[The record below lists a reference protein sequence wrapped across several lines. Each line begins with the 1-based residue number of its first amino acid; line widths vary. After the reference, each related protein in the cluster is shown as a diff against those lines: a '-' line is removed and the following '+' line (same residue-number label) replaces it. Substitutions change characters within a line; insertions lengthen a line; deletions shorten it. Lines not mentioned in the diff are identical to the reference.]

1 MSVATMGSPM
11 NNQPPDEDTGKLKT
25 ALWVV
30 VGVAVLALIAWGIS
44 HINLGSGGHKP
55 KQQTVKIMLP
65 DAPPPPPPKPQE
77 KRPEPKQDNKPQPQ
91 QQEQK
96 PQPVQQEAQP
106 LKMEGAAGNGPSA
119 FSSGSV
125 SSDYKGGAV
134 GIGPGGTAPVSAEDR
149 RKAQFYANNIRRQLK
164 DELEKHLDTDARELV
179 VSFAIWISADGH
191 LSKFE
196 LIPSGDA
203 KADAD
208 ARHAFEEAAKS
219 MRLERP
225 GDVVQPLRLK
235 LTLLPP
241 GQ

>member
-1 MSVATMGSPM
+1 MAVHTLNTPVAPAGTA
-11 NNQPPDEDTGKLKT
+11 GKGKQ
-25 ALWVV
+25 ALWLAL
-30 VGVAVLALIAWGIS
+30 GLLVLALLGYGVSRIE
-44 HINLGSGGHKP
+44 LGSGPGKA

-65 DAPPPPPPKPQE
+65 DTPPPPPPKQEE
-77 KRPEPKQDNKPQPQ
+77 KRPEPKPDAKPQPQ
-91 QQEQK
+91 QEAK
-96 PQPVQQEAQP
+96 PQPTPAEPQT

-134 GIGPGGTAPVSAEDR
+134 GTGQGGPGLSAEDR

-164 DELEKHLDTDARELV
+164 EELERHLDTEARELV
-179 VSFAIWISADGH
+179 VTFAIWISPDGR
-191 LSKFE
+191 LAKFE
-196 LIPSGDA
+196 LTPSGDA
-203 KADAD
+203 RADAD
-208 ARHAFEEAAKS
+208 ARRAFDEAAKT

-225 GDVVQPLRLK
+225 GDVVQPLRLR

>member
-1 MSVATMGSPM
+1 MSIATMEAPVDT
-11 NNQPPDEDTGKLKT
+11 PDPEEDGKGKT

-30 VGVAVLALIAWGIS
+30 LGLIALGLLVYGASQIK
-44 HINLGSGGHKP
+44 LGSGPGKP
-55 KQQTVKIMLP
+55 RQQTVKIMLP
-65 DAPPPPPPKPQE
+65 DAPPPPPKQEE
-77 KRPEPKQDNKPQPQ
+77 KRPEPKADAKAQP

-96 PQPVQQEAQP
+96 PQPTPQAEPQQ

-119 FSSGSV
+119 FGSGSV

-134 GIGPGGTAPVSAEDR
+134 GIGPGGTAPLSAEDR
-149 RKAQFYANNIRRQLK
+149 RKAQFYVNNIRRQLK
-164 DELEKHLDTDARELV
+164 DELEKHLDTDARQLEV
-179 VSFAIWISADGH
+179 TFAIWISADGH

-196 LIPSGDA
+196 LAPSGNA

-208 ARHAFEEAAKS
+208 AQHAFEEAAKS

-225 GDVVQPLRLK
+225 GDVVQPLRMK
-235 LTLLPP
+235 FTLLPP

>member
-11 NNQPPDEDTGKLKT
+11 NQEPEEDGQGKT
-25 ALWVV
+25 ILWVV
-30 VGVAVLALIAWGIS
+30 LGLIALALAVYGIS
-44 HINLGSGGHKP
+44 QIKLGNGPGKP
-55 KQQTVKIMLP
+55 RQQTVKIMLP
-65 DAPPPPPPKPQE
+65 DAPPPPPPKQEE
-77 KRPEPKQDNKPQPQ
+77 KRPEPKADAKAQAL
-91 QQEQK
+91 QEQK
-96 PQPVQQEAQP
+96 LPTPQAEPQQ

-119 FSSGSV
+119 FASGGV

-149 RKAQFYANNIRRQLK
+149 RKAQFYVNNIRRQLK
-164 DELEKHLDTDARELV
+164 EELEKHLDTDARQLEV
-179 VSFAIWISADGH
+179 TFAIWISTDGH

-196 LIPSGDA
+196 LTPSGNA

-208 ARHAFEEAAKS
+208 AQHAFEEAAKS

-225 GDVVQPLRLK
+225 GDVVQPLRMK
-235 LTLLPP
+235 FTLLPP